1 MKKSNVIFLRLIIT
15 LIFSFF
21 GASFGVNANNS
32 ASPTA
37 AEILGNPDYP
47 AFSYGGYR
55 DKTRDAVPSVADI
68 KDDMKILSA
77 LGIKIIRTY
86 NTSQYAQAERLL
98 IAIRELKDNDPNFE
112 MYVMLGAWI
121 ECHRAWTD
129 QVNHHKENKKN
140 NRQEIDK
147 AIELANNYP
156 DIVKV
161 IAVGN
166 EAMVQWAAQ
175 YFVYPKTVLKW
186 VNHLQ
191 KLKASGKLP
200 TELWITSSDN
210 YESWGGG
217 NSHYHTDDLVQLI
230 NAVDF
235 VSLHTYPFHDSYYNP
250 EYWGVLADEEHLSK
264 TAQIEAAML
273 RAKDYAIKQY
283 QGAADYIHSI
293 DPSKPIHIGE
303 TGWASIDSS
312 EYGPSGAKAA
322 DEYKEK
328 LYYQHMRDWTDGMGM
343 SCFYFEAFDEQWKD
357 TGNAT
362 GSENHFGLISLA
374 NEAKYALWDA
384 VDAGTFDGL
393 TRNGKAITKSYG
405 GDQDALMRDV
415 KRPPYKSQMPL
426 RNITTVNPQA
436 RAGEAVTANTYVIV
450 HERLVPSP
458 DNGMTYPSNTLKI
471 NPWEGTCK
479 IEMTPQGVIEVTTGT
494 GDWWGGGLEIQGGQG
509 EDLSAFTEGFLRFDI
524 KGDADLKFKVGFQ
537 TGDFLAGTQVNTG
550 IPFGGKR
557 KLTKEWKTYTFPL
570 SFATQTGAN
579 LKDVTGLLYLHGA
592 SPKQQKQVFVKN
604 IYYIKPK

>member
-1 MKKSNVIFLRLIIT
+1 MKKSYRIFLSLTIT
-15 LIFSFF
+15 FIFSFI
-21 GASFGVNANNS
+21 GASFGVNASSS

-55 DKTRDAVPSVADI
+55 DKTRDTVPSIADI

-77 LGIKIIRTY
+77 LGIKIVRTY
-86 NTSQYAQAERLL
+86 NTSQYAKAERLL
-98 IAIRELKDNDPNFE
+98 IAIRELKENDPNFE

-121 ECHRAWTD
+121 ESHRAWTD
-129 QVNHHKENKKN
+129 KVNHHKENKKN
-140 NRQEIDK
+140 NRQEINK

-175 YFVYPKTVLKW
+175 YFVYPKTILKW
-186 VNHLQ
+186 VKHLQ
-191 KLKASGKLP
+191 KLKASGELP
-200 TELWITSSDN
+200 AELWITSSDN

-217 NSHYHTDDLVQLI
+217 NSHYHTDDLVNLI
-230 NAVDF
+230 KAVDF
-235 VSLHTYPFHDSYYNP
+235 VSVHTYPFHDSYYNP
-250 EYWGVLADEEHLSK
+250 EYWGVLADEENLSK

-328 LYYQHMRDWTDGMGM
+328 LYYQHMRDWTNAMGM

-357 TGNAT
+357 SGNAT

-384 VDAGTFDGL
+384 VDAGAFDGL

-405 GDQDALMRDV
+405 GDQLALMRDV

-436 RAGEAVTANTYVIV
+436 KAGEAITANAYVIV
-450 HERLVPSP
+450 HDRLVPSP

-494 GDWWGGGLEIQGGQG
+494 GDWWGSSLEIQGGQG
-509 EDLSAFTEGFLRFDI
+509 ENLTAFTEGFLRFDI
-524 KGDADLKFKVGFQ
+524 KGDADLKFTIGFQ

-550 IPFGGKR
+550 TAFGAKK
-557 KLTKEWKTYTFPL
+557 KLTDEWKTYTFPVSL
-570 SFATQTGAN
+570 ATQTGAN
-579 LKDVTGLLYLHGA
+579 LKDVTGLLYLHGV

-604 IYYIKPK
+604 IYYIRPE

>member
-1 MKKSNVIFLRLIIT
+1 MKKSNVIFLNLTIT
-15 LIFSFF
+15 LIFTFF
-21 GASFGVNANNS
+21 GVSFGVNASSS

-55 DKTRDAVPSVADI
+55 GKTRDAVPSVADI

-77 LGIKIIRTY
+77 LGIKIVRTY

-129 QVNHHKENKKN
+129 RVNHHKENKKN

-147 AIELANNYP
+147 AVELANSYP

-191 KLKASGKLP
+191 KLKTSGKL
-200 TELWITSSDN
+200 TAGLWITSSDN

-235 VSLHTYPFHDSYYNP
+235 VSVHTYPFHDSYYNP
-250 EYWGVLADEEHLSK
+250 EYWGVLADEENWSK

-293 DPSKPIHIGE
+293 DPIKPIHIGE

-328 LYYQHMRDWTDGMGM
+328 LYYQHMRDWTNAMGM

-362 GSENHFGLISLA
+362 GSENNFGLISLV
-374 NEAKYALWDA
+374 NEAKYTLWDA
-384 VDAGTFDGL
+384 VDAGAFDGL

-405 GDQDALMRDV
+405 GDQLALMRDV

-436 RAGEAVTANTYVIV
+436 RAGEAITANTYVIV
-450 HERLVPSP
+450 HDRLEPSP

-509 EDLSAFTEGFLRFDI
+509 ENLTTFSEGFLRFDI
-524 KGDADLKFKVGFQ
+524 KGDSDLKFKIGFQ

-570 SFATQTGAN
+570 SFAAQTGAN
-579 LKDVTGLLYLHGA
+579 LKDVTGLLYLNGA

-604 IYYIKPK
+604 IYYIKPH

>member
-1 MKKSNVIFLRLIIT
+1 MKKPNVIFLSLTIA

-21 GASFGVNANNS
+21 GASFGVNATNS

-55 DKTRDAVPSVADI
+55 GKTRDAVPSVADI

-98 IAIRELKDNDPNFE
+98 IAIRQLKDNDPNFE

-200 TELWITSSDN
+200 AELWITSSDN

-235 VSLHTYPFHDSYYNP
+235 VSVHTYPFHDSYYNP

-273 RAKDYAIKQY
+273 RAKDYA
-283 QGAADYIHSI
+283 
-293 DPSKPIHIGE
+293 
-303 TGWASIDSS
+303 
-312 EYGPSGAKAA
+312 
-322 DEYKEK
+322 
-328 LYYQHMRDWTDGMGM
+328 
-343 SCFYFEAFDEQWKD
+343 
-357 TGNAT
+357 
-362 GSENHFGLISLA
+362 
-374 NEAKYALWDA
+374 
-384 VDAGTFDGL
+384 
-393 TRNGKAITKSYG
+393 
-405 GDQDALMRDV
+405 V
-415 KRPPYKSQMPL
+415 K
-426 RNITTVNPQA
+426 
-436 RAGEAVTANTYVIV
+436 
-450 HERLVPSP
+450 
-458 DNGMTYPSNTLKI
+458 
-471 NPWEGTCK
+471 
-479 IEMTPQGVIEVTTGT
+479 
-494 GDWWGGGLEIQGGQG
+494 
-509 EDLSAFTEGFLRFDI
+509 
-524 KGDADLKFKVGFQ
+524 
-537 TGDFLAGTQVNTG
+537 
-550 IPFGGKR
+550 
-557 KLTKEWKTYTFPL
+557 
-570 SFATQTGAN
+570 
-579 LKDVTGLLYLHGA
+579 
-592 SPKQQKQVFVKN
+592 
-604 IYYIKPK
+604 